1 MSGCDHSG
9 APISDRTLDALRT
22 TAAILASVPHVSA
35 RVRTAKGVVVEVRWP
50 PFPKLEHSAMAV
62 CTFRRAV
69 VKAAQLRRE
78 GKVIAMLGLGGE
90 EQPKIDIG
98 SSVAGTVMPGGI
110 LRVECE
116 DSWRHVVA
124 APVDETVVMRA
135 LEGRDSCAD
144 VIMRHDAEL
153 DVTVLQLLT
162 PHGDTAASAV
172 AADALID
179 AVAAIGV
186 ADLEARL
193 GCPCPAS
200 APLESSPPD
209 RLT

>member
-1 MSGCDHSG
+1 MSSCDHDG
-9 APISDRTLDALRT
+9 APTSDRTLDALRT

-35 RVRTAKGVVVEVRWP
+35 RVRTTRGVVVEVRWP
-50 PFPKLEHSAMAV
+50 PFPELGHSAMAV

-69 VKAAQLRRE
+69 AKATQLRRE
-78 GKVIAMLGLGGE
+78 GKVIAMLGFGGS
-90 EQPKIDIG
+90 EQPRIDIG
-98 SSVAGTVMPGGI
+98 SSVAGSVMPGGI

-116 DSWRHVVA
+116 DFWRHVVA
-124 APVDETVVMRA
+124 APVGEAMAVHA
-135 LEGRDSCAD
+135 LDSLDSCAD

-162 PHGDTAASAV
+162 PAGDTAASAV
-172 AADALID
+172 AVDALID

-193 GCPCPAS
+193 GRPDPAS
-200 APLESSPPD
+200 A
-209 RLT
+209 RQ

>member
-1 MSGCDHSG
+1 MSGCDHDG

-22 TAAILASVPHVSA
+22 TAAILASVPDVSA
-35 RVRTAKGVVVEVRWP
+35 RVRTTRGVVVEVRWP
-50 PFPKLEHSAMAV
+50 PFPELGHSAMAV

-69 VKAAQLRRE
+69 AKATQLRRE
-78 GKVIAMLGLGGE
+78 GKVIAMLGLGGS

-124 APVDETVVMRA
+124 APVTEAVAVHA
-135 LEGRDSCAD
+135 LEGLDSCAD
-144 VIMRHDAEL
+144 VIMRYDAEL

-162 PHGDTAASAV
+162 PAGNTAASAV
-172 AADALID
+172 AADGLID

-200 APLESSPPD
+200 VRE
-209 RLT
+209 